1 MGENQKNKKIQPNI
15 KFEPQFLIFLLSLV
29 ILITLVIVFAR
40 PVYPASLYQTVEP
53 SSTGVLETPQP
64 TFENGVTPSP
74 TLELEPPTP
83 EEIGYTDGIIFW
95 ATVLVIILLVGT
107 LRETLRRKGE

>member
-1 MGENQKNKKIQPNI
+1 MGANNERLRSKMRI
-15 KFEPQFLIFLLSLV
+15 EPQYVMIFFSLV
-29 ILITLVIVFAR
+29 ILLVIIAAFVR
-40 PVYPASLYQTVEP
+40 PVYPAPLGQTVEP
-53 SSTGVLETPQP
+53 SFTPIAETPQVTEEEQVTSTP
-64 TFENGVTPSP
+64 TS
-74 TLELEPPTP
+74 LPPTP